1 MCGALIRALAE
12 VDRPGDVCTSGD
24 LPLTMPG
31 LVVEGL
37 GMLRLPLGESQ
48 ARELVARCRQA
59 PSYEPVVDKFSSL
72 LVDWRNSPNP
82 QKFAVPSRWYALRQ
96 PHLMGEPVTFMS
108 EI

>member
-1 MCGALIRALAE
+1 VYDTLIRALAE
-12 VDRPGDVCTSGD
+12 VDRPGGVCTSGD

-59 PSYEPVVDKFSSL
+59 PSYEPVVGEHSDTFKDK
-72 LVDWRNSPNP
+72 
-82 QKFAVPSRWYALRQ
+82 
-96 PHLMGEPVTFMS
+96 G
-108 EI
+108 